1 MNNDDLRGILYGMVG
16 DEEELNKIVI
26 LEGDEYADGAV
37 GLSNDNHV
45 IYDYNK
51 LVESLMKHNNW
62 SDTEAIEWL
71 EYNTLRAIPYM
82 KAEGKEPIILINFDE
97 D

>member
-16 DEEELNKIVI
+16 DEEELNKIII

-62 SDTEAIEWL
+62 SGTEAIEWL